1 MVPLEA
7 ERRADL
13 EDIAM
18 GTGDAD
24 QDIAVAE
31 YIHDAGCGV
40 PVRFLRLSVAHE
52 FDADVKSLSP
62 HVADTLEALRDAI
75 QLRQKIGAD
84 FERIL
89 LQFSASS
96 VSNTASPAAAATGFP
111 PNVLK

>member
-24 QDIAVAE
+24 EDIALSE
-31 YIHDAGCGV
+31 HIHDAGCGV
-40 PVRFLRLSVAHE
+40 PVLFFRLSVTHE

-62 HVADTLEALRDAI
+62 HVADALEALREAI
-75 QLRQKIGAD
+75 
-84 FERIL
+84 
-89 LQFSASS
+89 
-96 VSNTASPAAAATGFP
+96 
-111 PNVLK
+111 